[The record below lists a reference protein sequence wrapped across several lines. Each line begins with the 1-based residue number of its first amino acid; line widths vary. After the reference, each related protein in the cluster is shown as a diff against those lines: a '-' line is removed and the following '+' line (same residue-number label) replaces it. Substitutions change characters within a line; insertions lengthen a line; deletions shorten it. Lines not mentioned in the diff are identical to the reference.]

1 MSKKE
6 FLQLEQNKSL
16 KTGILSSAIVCYVC
30 AALTAIIGLGGTQI
44 ANLQGSPSM
53 LIDAGLL
60 VLFGLLIQLKQSF
73 PGAVVLLVYGIINI
87 VVMVLLTGTVGGW
100 LIILIGICAVYY
112 TYKFNKAYKAFN
124 AESNMYNNPMEK

>member
-16 KTGILSSAIVCYVC
+16 RTGMLSSAIACYVC
-30 AALTAIIGLGGTQI
+30 AALTAIIGIAGTQL
-44 ANLQGSPSM
+44 ANFQGSPSM
-53 LIDAGLL
+53 LIDAGFLL
-60 VLFGLLIQLKQSF
+60 LCGLFIHLKQSF

-87 VVMVLLTGTVGGW
+87 IAMIILTGTAGGW
-100 LIILIGICAVYY
+100 LIALVGICAVYY

-124 AESNMYNNPMEK
+124 TESNMYNNPMEK